1 MKIYIIERFR
11 IIISNHPQTYHQNT
25 MTYSQ
30 PINHNPPTNH
40 QRCLWH
46 NYPTM
51 FQRYIS
57 CRLECNSNGLVY
69 IAIGS
74 HQDQVPGIE
83 DKRRQ
88 QTPPW
93 LVQLKCE
100 NPDMSILIVLMDP
113 VFIRAGPLIDD
124 GIYGGSWGQCVVVE
138 GVGSKWVSEHGL
150 ELITTTLP
158 ASYEETLDHLNIAS
172 LLQSL
177 APCCTHSKLVV
188 VADFTGRNLSIV
200 QQLVNHNEMF
210 MCIDPTHGLDP
221 GCSPDFDVP
230 GLSPVFVNDGHG
242 LRFKT
247 ISDITGHE
255 RHKIM
260 NSRSELLTTDERSF
274 KKWIGNTCRCLRVVS
289 CNELPIILRMLI
301 QIIRVQSNERELY
314 ENISA
319 SITRCVALDID
330 LYTKDIIGHIT
341 YPEDVYTVMRY
352 VLNCIAEIYAK
363 NMNDF
368 ERSVNALIELLH
380 SEQNEYELSRH
391 INKFDSDHF
400 SI

>member
-1 MKIYIIERFR
+1 
-11 IIISNHPQTYHQNT
+11 
-25 MTYSQ
+25 MTHSQ
-30 PINHNPPTNH
+30 PINHNPPKVPLAH
-40 QRCLWH
+40 
-46 NYPTM
+46 PTM

-57 CRLECNSNGLVY
+57 RWLERNPIGLVY

-83 DKRRQ
+83 DKMNQ
-88 QTPPW
+88 QMPPW

-100 NPDMSILIVLMDP
+100 NPDMPILIVLMDP

-138 GVGSKWVSEHGL
+138 GVGSKWESAHGL

-158 ASYEETLDHLNIAS
+158 ASYEETRDYLNITL

-177 APCCTHSKLVV
+177 APCCTHNKLVV

-200 QQLVNHNEMF
+200 QQLVNHDELF
-210 MCIDPTHGLDP
+210 MCIDPTRGLDP
-221 GCSPDFDVP
+221 GCFPDFDVP
-230 GLSPVFVNDGHG
+230 GLSPVFVNDGRG

-260 NSRSELLTTDERSF
+260 NSRSELLTNDECSF
-274 KKWIGNTCRCLRVVS
+274 KKWIGNTCRCLRMVS
-289 CNELPIILRMLI
+289 RNELPIILRMLI
-301 QIIRVQSNERELY
+301 QINRVQNNESTLY
-314 ENISA
+314 ENINA
-319 SITRCVALDID
+319 AITRCVALDID
-330 LYTKDIIGHIT
+330 LYTKDMIGHIT
-341 YPEDVYTVMRY
+341 YPEEVYRVMRY

-363 NMNDF
+363 NMDDF
-368 ERSVNALIELLH
+368 ERSVNTFFELLR
-380 SEQNEYELSRH
+380 SEPNEYELSRH

-400 SI
+400 LL